1 MRNSVENEAGVF
13 YAKKGYYK
21 GKEVTV
27 THHHGAEVYL
37 EDYPVNGADGLVVGC
52 WVPSDSVVYTSVP
65 NTVDKKGKIK
75 DENYK
80 RRSKQVNQKFG
91 RRQKEMAV

>member
-13 YAKKGYYK
+13 YAKKGFYK

-37 EDYPVNGADGLVVGC
+37 EDFPISGPDGLVVGC
-52 WVPSDSVVYTSVP
+52 WVPSESVSYINES
-65 NTVDKKGKIK
+65 KIK
-75 DENYK
+75 GDIKNENNE
-80 RRSKQVNQKFG
+80 RRSKQANKKFG
-91 RRQKEMAV
+91 RRQKEMAM